1 MGFMCNSE
9 ASDIRVHRQSTKVWY
24 QLNSDKPYHGF
35 RDYKGEGG
43 SRGGGGQFLTQSAAL
58 HTLTLFSLLVYFPL
72 IYSCLLCSPSLS
84 SGTEANEPNVSV
96 CLLGQ
101 VNIWNDRGW
110 RWLDCWRR
118 CLRAKWR
125 TIRET
130 VIRCM
135 HACRATECSP
145 WTAWCHLVLRR
156 AITWWEPSIKLQSNS
171 IKAESKIKLM
181 STHAKRCCDPQC
193 CYYSCTVTSY
203 YCDAFS
209 LQLAFLYWA
218 TKQRAFKS

>member
-1 MGFMCNSE
+1 MCNSE

-110 RWLDCWRR
+110 RWLECWRR

-135 HACRATECSP
+135 HACMQGYWMFTLNSLVSSCAEEGYHMVRAQHQTP
-145 WTAWCHLVLRR
+145 
-156 AITWWEPSIKLQSNS
+156 IKLHQS
-171 IKAESKIKLM
+171 
-181 STHAKRCCDPQC
+181 
-193 CYYSCTVTSY
+193 
-203 YCDAFS
+203 
-209 LQLAFLYWA
+209 W
-218 TKQRAFKS
+218 KQNQTDVYTCQKVLWPPMLLLFMHSD

>member
-110 RWLDCWRR
+110 RWLECWRR

-156 AITWWEPSIKLQSNS
+156 AITWWKPSIKLQSNPS
-171 IKAESKIKLM
+171 KLKAKSNWCLHMPKGAVTPNAVII
-181 STHAKRCCDPQC
+181 HAQWLAI
-193 CYYSCTVTSY
+193 TVMPSH
-203 YCDAFS
+203 FS
-209 LQLAFLYWA
+209 
-218 TKQRAFKS
+218 